1 MFILRILPFFFLF
14 SFVTNSF
21 AQTNKSFH
29 QHEKWDQLTQKYV
42 TDNGFVNY
50 KGFIKD
56 STKLNVY
63 LKELADNHPND
74 KWTSGQKKAFW
85 INAYNAFT
93 IQLIIRNYPVKSIK
107 DLGGSIYK
115 INTSWDIKFIH
126 LGDETYDLN
135 NIEHN
140 ILRKEWDDARVHAV
154 VNCASVSCPALRKGA
169 FTGDK
174 VDEQMDEQM
183 KSFINDKTK
192 NTISENKADV
202 SSLFKWFSG
211 DFKNN
216 APSVIA
222 YINKYSKVKIKPG
235 AEITYK
241 DYDWSLNEA
250 K

>member
-1 MFILRILPFFFLF
+1 MFIFRILSFFFLLII
-14 SFVTNSF
+14 STGVF
-21 AQTNKSFH
+21 AQSESSFH
-29 QHEKWDQLTQKYV
+29 QHTKWDKLTKKHV
-42 TDNGFVNY
+42 NDKGFVDY

-56 STKLNVY
+56 STELNSY
-63 LKELADNHPND
+63 LKDLADNHPND
-74 KWTSGQKKAFW
+74 KWTSAQKKAYW
-85 INAYNAFT
+85 LNAYNAFT

-115 INTSWDIKFIH
+115 INTTWDIKFIH

-140 ILRKEWDDARVHAV
+140 ILRKDWDDARVHAT
-154 VNCASVSCPALRKGA
+154 VNCASVSCPGLRKGA

-174 VDEQMDEQM
+174 VEEQMDEQM
-183 KSFINDKTK
+183 KSFVNDKTK
-192 NTISENKADV
+192 NTITENKAEV

-241 DYDWSLNEA
+241 DYDWSLNDA